1 LNRQTEKKKFIH
13 TYVAKYNKFF
23 KTNPNLFLNEN
34 VTRDFSN
41 DIEDINIS
49 LWAILNNKKTES
61 IYELQEIKNCA
72 FVEIELCKFFNH
84 MKELFLLEAHKFLGM
99 INIILDFY
107 IKNVLDERISFIK
120 RNISSNANNNI
131 NQIFNLRNKINEY
144 FENKKFKEEF
154 IFNDLISI
162 NEVFLEEKKIL
173 DNTDNVSKTD
183 KQMYGNSDTEQN
195 NIDTRSK

>member
-1 LNRQTEKKKFIH
+1 
-13 TYVAKYNKFF
+13 
-23 KTNPNLFLNEN
+23 
-34 VTRDFSN
+34 
-41 DIEDINIS
+41 
-49 LWAILNNKKTES
+49 
-61 IYELQEIKNCA
+61 
-72 FVEIELCKFFNH
+72 

-183 KQMYGNSDTEQN
+183 KQMYGNSDIE
-195 NIDTRSK
+195 